1 MTPVKMRLVIPD
13 GRLLLLL
20 NRGPYYTESS
30 VSPFINE

>member
-1 MTPVKMRLVIPD
+1 MTLIKMRLVVPD

-20 NRGPYYTESS
+20 NRGPYYAESS

>member
-1 MTPVKMRLVIPD
+1 MTPIKKLLVVPD

>member
-1 MTPVKMRLVIPD
+1 MTLIKMRLVVPD

-20 NRGPYYTESS
+20 NRGPYYTESY